1 MPLRY
6 NSTPMSKKSYSALT
20 ASIKA
25 TALLLFVLAVLLST
39 VQGASPFGQGAVP
52 PSQRAGQVAR
62 ESKEP
67 KELPVAF
74 SVSSGYNESI
84 GSIQCGELK
93 ALIKRYSRY
102 RRLIKSNERAILVV
116 FIQAVFFALV

>member
-6 NSTPMSKKSYSALT
+6 NSTPMSRKSYSALT

-25 TALLLFVLAVLLST
+25 MALLLFVLAVLLST
-39 VQGASPFGQGAVP
+39 VRGASPFGQGAVY
-52 PSQRAGQVAR
+52 PSQRAGQVAT
-62 ESKEP
+62 ES

-84 GSIQCGELK
+84 GSLQSGEVK

-102 RRLIKSNERAILVV
+102 RRLIKAHESAILVLP
-116 FIQAVFFALV
+116 IQAVLG